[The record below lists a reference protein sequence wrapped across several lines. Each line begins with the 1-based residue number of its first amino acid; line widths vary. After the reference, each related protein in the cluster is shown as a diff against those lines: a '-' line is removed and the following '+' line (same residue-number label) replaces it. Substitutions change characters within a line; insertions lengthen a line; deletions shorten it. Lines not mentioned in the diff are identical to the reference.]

1 VKPTRDILVVD
12 DETVITHAVQRV
24 CTAEGLSV
32 DVAPDAAQGMGHVL
46 RTGYRLIISDVMMTD
61 IDGFAFLTD
70 LRRRRIATP
79 VILTTGMS
87 TVQNAVRALGAG
99 AIDFIPKPFT
109 SDELLASVRRGLTY
123 ARLQAEAEA
132 TARDARPDS
141 IAWVPPPPSY
151 YRLGYASWLAQERDG
166 TVKVGVTDLFLRTV
180 DGVRELTLSPVGDE
194 LVQGSGCASVVAA
207 DGLEHSLLCPVSGE
221 VVEVNAAVVE
231 APADLERDPYFDG
244 WLYRVLPSEL
254 QYDLQQLTACSSDRL

>member
-1 VKPTRDILVVD
+1 MKPTRDILVVD

-24 CTAEGLSV
+24 CTADGLSV
-32 DVAPDAAQGMGHVL
+32 DVAVDAAEAMGRVL
-46 RTGYRLIISDVMMTD
+46 RTGYKLIISDVMMAD
-61 IDGFAFLTD
+61 VDGFAFLTD
-70 LRRRRIATP
+70 LRRRRIPTP

-109 SDELLASVRRGLTY
+109 SDELLASVHRGLVY

-132 TARDARPDS
+132 TSRDARPDS

-151 YRLGYASWLAQERDG
+151 YRLGYASWLMQEHDG
-166 TVKVGVTDLFLRTV
+166 TAKVGVTDLFLRTLDSV
-180 DGVRELTLSPVGDE
+180 QSLALAADGEE
-194 LVQGSGCASVVAA
+194 LVQGSSCAMIKAA
-207 DGLEHSLLCPVSGE
+207 DGMEHALLCPVSGR
-221 VVEVNAAVVE
+221 VVEVNSAVTE
-231 APADLERDPYFDG
+231 TPAGLERDPYFEG

-254 QYDLQQLTACSSDRL
+254 QYDLQHLTACSSDRM